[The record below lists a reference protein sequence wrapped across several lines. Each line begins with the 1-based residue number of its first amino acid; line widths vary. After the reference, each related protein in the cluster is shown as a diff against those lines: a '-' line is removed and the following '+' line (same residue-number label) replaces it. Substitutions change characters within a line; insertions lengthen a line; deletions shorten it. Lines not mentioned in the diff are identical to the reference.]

1 MREAANRLAH
11 NLKTEGGS
19 FEGKVSERV
28 LGFIVYGEEVQA
40 HYSVGVAIPNPGS
53 DMVEE
58 DVVQM
63 YVINMGGDARRW
75 ARELAVS
82 DFECLKYLDKF
93 KDKLIERY
101 LGKPSIP

>member
-1 MREAANRLAH
+1 MREAANRLGH
-11 NLKTEGGS
+11 NLKSEGGD
-19 FEGKVSERV
+19 FEGIVSERV

-40 HYSVGVAIPNPGS
+40 HYSVGVAIPDPGS

-75 ARELAVS
+75 ARELATS
-82 DFECLKYLDKF
+82 DFESLK
-93 KDKLIERY
+93 
-101 LGKPSIP
+101 

>member
-1 MREAANRLAH
+1 MADAGNGNQRSRQLKNMREAANRLGH

-19 FEGKVSERV
+19 FEGKVNERV
-28 LGFIVYGEEVQA
+28 LVFIVYGEEVQA
-40 HYSVGVAIPNPGS
+40 HYSVGVAIPDPGS

-75 ARELAVS
+75 ARELAASNLNV
-82 DFECLKYLDKF
+82 
-93 KDKLIERY
+93 
-101 LGKPSIP
+101 